1 MPLLR
6 RDSLYSFTGYT
17 FLYSWF
23 LAKTKMILSL
33 YVSLHFIRKLY
44 DIYAFVSDF
53 FSQYNDFNIHSY
65 CVIHSFFF
73 ISTYYLTIRRHHTVL
88 FIHPL
93 MNIWIIFCLWSPEK
107 KNGYPLQYSC
117 LGNPMDRGAW
127 WNTIHGVIKSQISL
141 SSLLLFKRLMWI
153 RPLWI
158 FMQNSL
164 CRQMSLFLLNK
175 YLHVKLF

>member
-1 MPLLR
+1 
-6 RDSLYSFTGYT
+6 
-17 FLYSWF
+17 
-23 LAKTKMILSL
+23 MILSL
-33 YVSLHFIRKLY
+33 YVSLHFILKSY

-73 ISTYYLTIRRHHTVL
+73 ISTYYLTIRRYHTVL

-107 KNGYPLQYSC
+107 ESGYPLQYSC

-127 WNTIHGVIKSQISL
+127 WATVHRVAKSWTQLSTHTQLSETSLIFLKDLMLPWSLLLPPSLDNTIHKTT
-141 SSLLLFKRLMWI
+141 SSLGCFWLHLAVSSI
-153 RPLWI
+153 
-158 FMQNSL
+158 QTVS
-164 CRQMSLFLLNK
+164 QGTY
-175 YLHVKLF
+175 YLS

>member
-23 LAKTKMILSL
+23 LPKTKMILSL
-33 YVSLHFIRKLY
+33 YVNLHFTRKVY

-107 KNGYPLQYSC
+107 KEWLPT
-117 LGNPMDRGAW
+117 P
-127 WNTIHGVIKSQISL
+127 V
-141 SSLLLFKRLMWI
+141 
-153 RPLWI
+153 
-158 FMQNSL
+158 
-164 CRQMSLFLLNK
+164 FLLGKSYGQRSLVEYNPWSHQESDISELTFTFQKTNVNK
-175 YLHVKLF
+175 AIMNIYAKFSV